1 MKKIRKLTSLLLVL
15 VMSLALAV
23 PCFAAGPA
31 ADDERNSV
39 HLEMGDSYTDSES
52 GMTVS
57 FMPLD
62 DSDIAEMN
70 AAKSGIALTGMIGN
84 KYYYERATEIM
95 GSSYHHTYETE
106 EARGNLF
113 EVLINNEPLR
123 EGYVRGRL
131 HCTLPG
137 TTDIDVSVGRTGKLV
152 VHSLNSRVGI
162 SEDIGLT
169 LEGRP
174 ELRTWFDVYQYWG

>member
-39 HLEMGDSYTDSES
+39 YLEMGDSYTDPES
-52 GMTVS
+52 GMTFS

-70 AAKSGIALTGMIGN
+70 AAKSGIALAGMIGN
-84 KYYYERATEIM
+84 RYYYARGVEIM
-95 GSSYHHTYETE
+95 GSSYNCTYTAEKIY
-106 EARGNLF
+106 GNYF
-113 EVLINNEPLR
+113 EVRIDNEPLTN
-123 EGYVRGRL
+123 GYVRARL
-131 HCTLPG
+131 HCTYPG
-137 TTDIDVSVGRTGKLV
+137 TTDIDVSCGRTGKLV
-152 VHSLNSRVGI
+152 VHTYDSQLGVSG
-162 SEDIGLT
+162 DIGFSLV
-169 LEGRP
+169 GHP
-174 ELRTWFDVYQYWG
+174 ELRTWYDVYQYWG